1 MIKKTRIGI
10 SNMHCSNCSATVEKY
25 FNKCDGIKVNV
36 ILSENEGIFTYDDT
50 SWDEKKI
57 EKHLKEIGYPKKKE
71 TQGKRDL
78 IILIMCIILTIP
90 FLVHMILMMCG
101 IHMPSYLNYVQL
113 ALATII
119 EVLAGGPFFLGM
131 LRDFKNKKLGMDVLV
146 TLGTATAYIYSIYLM
161 FAKSSHMLYFETC
174 AMLLTIIL
182 IGKYI
187 EKKAKKKTSSSLK
200 SLMSLQEKNGKV
212 LINNEIVEKSIS
224 DINIDDVLII
234 STGENIP
241 LDGIVISGD
250 AEVNEAMIT
259 GESMPVYKKV
269 NDIVLAGTTIV
280 SGNIHLK
287 VNKTNENTYLSL
299 LIKKVEDIQANKPRL
314 QRLADKI
321 ASIFVPAVISIS
333 LIAFI
338 VTFIINKDLATS
350 INRAIAVL
358 MVSCPCSL
366 GLATPL
372 SILVGSSR
380 AINLQIIYNN
390 TEIFEKASHINTICF
405 DKTGTLSKGT
415 FVVSEFESNVDNALD
430 IIYTLESVSNHPIAT
445 SLVKFAKDNNAK
457 LIKELKPKEIIGK
470 GIECDDY
477 FIYKENQT
485 VKLLYKN
492 EVIATLTLK
501 DEIKEE
507 AKEVIK
513 QLHKQNIEV
522 YILTGDSNDIAISV
536 ANELNIKQEN
546 VFYEIKPEDKLSI
559 IENLK
564 DAGKKV
570 AFVGD
575 GINDALALNKA
586 DLSISM
592 GNGSDI
598 AKSSSDITLTNSSL
612 SSISSSIKLSK
623 KVYINIIENFIWAFS
638 YNIVAIPLAF
648 IGILSPLIAGICMAF
663 SNISVVLN
671 ALRLYKVKIGEKNGN

>member
-1 MIKKTRIGI
+1 
-10 SNMHCSNCSATVEKY
+10 MHCSNCSATVEKH

-57 EKHLKEIGYPKKKE
+57 EKHLKQIGYPKKKE
-71 TQGKRDL
+71 TQGKKDL

-212 LINNEIVEKSIS
+212 LINNEIVEKNIN
-224 DINIDDVLII
+224 DININDVLII

-241 LDGIVISGD
+241 LDGTVLSGD

-269 NDIVLAGTTIV
+269 NDTVLAGTTIV
-280 SGNIHLK
+280 SGSIHLK
-287 VNKTNENTYLSL
+287 VNKTNENTYLAL

-321 ASIFVPAVISIS
+321 ASIFVPVVISIS
-333 LIAFI
+333 LITFI
-338 VTFIINKDLATS
+338 VTVIINKDFAIS

-390 TEIFEKASHINTICF
+390 TEIFEKASHIDAICF

-415 FVVSEFESNVDNALD
+415 FVVSEFESKVDNALD
-430 IIYTLESVSNHPIAT
+430 IIYTLESISNHPIAT

-457 LIKELKPKEIIGK
+457 LIKELKPTEIVGK
-470 GIECDDY
+470 GIQCDDY
-477 FIYKENQT
+477 FIYKENQI
-485 VKLLYKN
+485 VKLLYKD
-492 EVIATLTLK
+492 EIIATLTLK

-507 AKEVIK
+507 AKDVIK

-522 YILTGDSNDIAISV
+522 YILTGDSKDIAISV

-546 VFYEIKPEDKLSI
+546 IFYEIKPEDKLSI
-559 IENLK
+559 IEKLK
-564 DAGKKV
+564 DEGKKV

-592 GNGSDI
+592 GNGSDV
-598 AKSSSDITLTNSSL
+598 AKSSSDITLTNSAL
-612 SSISSSIKLSK
+612 CSITSSIKLSK

-638 YNIVAIPLAF
+638 YNIVAIPLACL
-648 IGILSPLIAGICMAF
+648 GILSPLVAGICMAF

-671 ALRLYKVKIGEKNGN
+671 ALRLYKVKIGERNGN

>member
-1 MIKKTRIGI
+1 MARKKQETEKVIVPSLYNDENEQAIIQDNALSDNNKKRKINKNLPSLNQITPAVEEGLNDYEVEERMIRGLNNAVNEKTSKTILSIVLSNIFNIFNLICVSLAVLLFIIKSELSDFMFILPYSANIAIGI
-10 SNMHCSNCSATVEKY
+10 FQEIRSKNTIDKLS
-25 FNKCDGIKVNV
+25 FGIIPKVKV
-36 ILSENEGIFTYDDT
+36 IRNGNLYEINSENIVVDD
-50 SWDEKKI
+50 
-57 EKHLKEIGYPKKKE
+57 
-71 TQGKRDL
+71 
-78 IILIMCIILTIP
+78 ILILENGQQIP
-90 FLVHMILMMCG
+90 
-101 IHMPSYLNYVQL
+101 
-113 ALATII
+113 A
-119 EVLAGGPFFLGM
+119 
-131 LRDFKNKKLGMDVLV
+131 
-146 TLGTATAYIYSIYLM
+146 
-161 FAKSSHMLYFETC
+161 
-174 AMLLTIIL
+174 
-182 IGKYI
+182 
-187 EKKAKKKTSSSLK
+187 
-200 SLMSLQEKNGKV
+200 
-212 LINNEIVEKSIS
+212 
-224 DINIDDVLII
+224 
-234 STGENIP
+234 
-241 LDGIVISGD
+241 DGIVRQGKF
-250 AEVNEAMIT
+250 EVNEAMIT

-269 NDIVLAGTTIV
+269 NDMVLAGTTIV

-333 LIAFI
+333 LITFI

-415 FVVSEFESNVDNALD
+415 FVVSDFESNVDNALD

-522 YILTGDSNDIAISV
+522 YILTGDSKDIAISV

-671 ALRLYKVKIGEKNGN
+671 ALRLYKVKIGERNGN

>member
-10 SNMHCSNCSATVEKY
+10 SNMHCSNCSATVEKH

-57 EKHLKEIGYPKKKE
+57 EKHLKQIGYPKKKE
-71 TQGKRDL
+71 TQGKKDL

-212 LINNEIVEKSIS
+212 LINNEIVEKKIN
-224 DINIDDVLII
+224 DININDVLII

-241 LDGIVISGD
+241 LDGTVLSGD

-269 NDIVLAGTTIV
+269 NDAVLAGTTIV
-280 SGNIHLK
+280 SGSIHLK
-287 VNKTNENTYLSL
+287 VNKTNENTYLAL

-321 ASIFVPAVISIS
+321 ASIFVPVVISIS
-333 LIAFI
+333 LITFI
-338 VTFIINKDLATS
+338 VTFIINKDFAIS

-390 TEIFEKASHINTICF
+390 TEIFEKASHIDAICF

-415 FVVSEFESNVDNALD
+415 FVVSEFESKVDNALD
-430 IIYTLESVSNHPIAT
+430 IIYTLESISNHPIAT

-457 LIKELKPKEIIGK
+457 LIKELKPTEIIGK
-470 GIECDDY
+470 GIQCDDY
-477 FIYKENQT
+477 FIYKENQI
-485 VKLLYKN
+485 VKLLYKD
-492 EVIATLTLK
+492 EIIATLTLK

-507 AKEVIK
+507 AKDVIK

-522 YILTGDSNDIAISV
+522 YILTGDSKDIAISV
-536 ANELNIKQEN
+536 ANELNIKKEN

-559 IENLK
+559 IEKLK
-564 DAGKKV
+564 DEGKKV

-592 GNGSDI
+592 GNGSDV
-598 AKSSSDITLTNSSL
+598 AKSSSDITLTNSALCSIT
-612 SSISSSIKLSK
+612 SSIRLSK

-638 YNIVAIPLAF
+638 YNIVAIPLACL
-648 IGILSPLIAGICMAF
+648 GILSPLVAGICMAF

-671 ALRLYKVKIGEKNGN
+671 ALRLYKVKIGERNGN

>member
-10 SNMHCSNCSATVEKY
+10 SNMHCSNCSATVEKH

-57 EKHLKEIGYPKKKE
+57 EKHLKQIGYPKKKE
-71 TQGKRDL
+71 TQGKKDL

-212 LINNEIVEKSIS
+212 LINNEIVEKNIN

-241 LDGIVISGD
+241 LDGTVLFGD

-269 NDIVLAGTTIV
+269 NDTVLAGTTIV
-280 SGNIHLK
+280 SGSIHLK
-287 VNKTNENTYLSL
+287 VNKTNENTYLAL

-321 ASIFVPAVISIS
+321 ASIFVPVVISIS
-333 LIAFI
+333 LITFI
-338 VTFIINKDLATS
+338 VTFIINKDFAIS

-390 TEIFEKASHINTICF
+390 TEIFEKASHIDAICF

-415 FVVSEFESNVDNALD
+415 FVVSEFESKVDNALD
-430 IIYTLESVSNHPIAT
+430 IIYTLESISNHPIAT

-457 LIKELKPKEIIGK
+457 LIKELKPTEIIGK
-470 GIECDDY
+470 GIQCDDY
-477 FIYKENQT
+477 FIYKENQI
-485 VKLLYKN
+485 VKLLYKD
-492 EVIATLTLK
+492 EIIATLTLK

-507 AKEVIK
+507 AKDVIK

-522 YILTGDSNDIAISV
+522 YILTGDSKDIAISV

-559 IENLK
+559 IEKLK
-564 DAGKKV
+564 DEGKKV

-592 GNGSDI
+592 GNGSDV
-598 AKSSSDITLTNSSL
+598 AKSSSDITLTNSALCSIT
-612 SSISSSIKLSK
+612 SSIRLSK

-638 YNIVAIPLAF
+638 YNIVAIPLACL
-648 IGILSPLIAGICMAF
+648 GILSPLVAGICMAF

-671 ALRLYKVKIGEKNGN
+671 ALRLYKVKIGERNGN

>member
-10 SNMHCSNCSATVEKY
+10 SNMHCSNCSATVEKH

-57 EKHLKEIGYPKKKE
+57 EKHLKQIGYPKKKE
-71 TQGKRDL
+71 TQGKKDL

-212 LINNEIVEKSIS
+212 LINNEIVEKNIN
-224 DINIDDVLII
+224 DININDVLII

-241 LDGIVISGD
+241 LDGTVLSGD

-269 NDIVLAGTTIV
+269 NDAVLAGTTIV
-280 SGNIHLK
+280 SGSIHLK
-287 VNKTNENTYLSL
+287 VNKTNENTYLAL

-321 ASIFVPAVISIS
+321 ASIFVPVVISIS
-333 LIAFI
+333 LITFI
-338 VTFIINKDLATS
+338 VTFIINKDFAIS

-390 TEIFEKASHINTICF
+390 TEIFEKASHIDAICF

-415 FVVSEFESNVDNALD
+415 FVVSEFESKVDNALD
-430 IIYTLESVSNHPIAT
+430 IIYTLESISNHPIAT

-457 LIKELKPKEIIGK
+457 LIKELKPTEIIGK
-470 GIECDDY
+470 GIQCDDY
-477 FIYKENQT
+477 FIYKENQI
-485 VKLLYKN
+485 VKLLYKD
-492 EVIATLTLK
+492 EIIATLTLK

-507 AKEVIK
+507 AKDVIK

-522 YILTGDSNDIAISV
+522 YILTGDSKDIAISV
-536 ANELNIKQEN
+536 ANELNIKKEN

-559 IENLK
+559 IEKLK
-564 DAGKKV
+564 DEGKKV

-592 GNGSDI
+592 GNGSDV
-598 AKSSSDITLTNSSL
+598 AKSSSDITLTNSALCSIT
-612 SSISSSIKLSK
+612 SSIRLSK

-638 YNIVAIPLAF
+638 YNIVAIPLACL
-648 IGILSPLIAGICMAF
+648 GILSPLVAGICMAF

-671 ALRLYKVKIGEKNGN
+671 ALRLYKVKIGERNGN

>member
-10 SNMHCSNCSATVEKY
+10 SNMHCSNCSATVEKH

-57 EKHLKEIGYPKKKE
+57 EKHLKQIGYPKKKE
-71 TQGKRDL
+71 TQGKKDL

-212 LINNEIVEKSIS
+212 LINNEIVEKNIN

-241 LDGIVISGD
+241 LDGTVLSGD

-269 NDIVLAGTTIV
+269 NDAVLAGTTIV
-280 SGNIHLK
+280 SGSIHLK
-287 VNKTNENTYLSL
+287 VNKTNENTYLAL

-321 ASIFVPAVISIS
+321 ASIFVPVVISIS
-333 LIAFI
+333 LITFT
-338 VTFIINKDLATS
+338 VTFIINKDFAIS

-390 TEIFEKASHINTICF
+390 TEIFEKASHIDAICF

-415 FVVSEFESNVDNALD
+415 FVVSEFESKVDNALD
-430 IIYTLESVSNHPIAT
+430 IIYTLESISNHPIAT

-457 LIKELKPKEIIGK
+457 LIKELKPTEIIGK
-470 GIECDDY
+470 GIQCDDY
-477 FIYKENQT
+477 FIYKENQI
-485 VKLLYKN
+485 VKLLCKD
-492 EVIATLTLK
+492 EIIATLTLK

-507 AKEVIK
+507 AKDVIK

-522 YILTGDSNDIAISV
+522 YILTGDSKDIAISV

-559 IENLK
+559 IEKLK
-564 DAGKKV
+564 DEGKKV

-592 GNGSDI
+592 GNGSDV
-598 AKSSSDITLTNSSL
+598 AKSSSDITLTNSALCSIT
-612 SSISSSIKLSK
+612 SSIRLSK

-638 YNIVAIPLAF
+638 YNIVAIPLACL
-648 IGILSPLIAGICMAF
+648 GILSPLVAGICMAF

-671 ALRLYKVKIGEKNGN
+671 ALRLYKVKIGERNGN

>member
-10 SNMHCSNCSATVEKY
+10 SNMHCSNCSATVEKH

-57 EKHLKEIGYPKKKE
+57 EKHLKLIGYPKKKE
-71 TQGKRDL
+71 TQGKKDL

-212 LINNEIVEKSIS
+212 LINNEIVEKNIN
-224 DINIDDVLII
+224 DININDVLII

-241 LDGIVISGD
+241 LDGTVLSGD

-269 NDIVLAGTTIV
+269 NDAVLAGTTIV
-280 SGNIHLK
+280 SGSIHLK
-287 VNKTNENTYLSL
+287 VNKTNENTYLAL

-321 ASIFVPAVISIS
+321 ASIFVPVVISIS
-333 LIAFI
+333 LITFI
-338 VTFIINKDLATS
+338 VTFIINKDFAIS

-390 TEIFEKASHINTICF
+390 TEIFEKASHIDAICF

-415 FVVSEFESNVDNALD
+415 FVVSEFESKVDNALD
-430 IIYTLESVSNHPIAT
+430 IIYTLESISNHPIAT

-457 LIKELKPKEIIGK
+457 LIKELKPTEIIGK
-470 GIECDDY
+470 GIQCDDY
-477 FIYKENQT
+477 FIYKENQI
-485 VKLLYKN
+485 VKLLYKD
-492 EVIATLTLK
+492 EIIATLTLK

-507 AKEVIK
+507 AKDVIK

-522 YILTGDSNDIAISV
+522 YILTGDSKDIAISV
-536 ANELNIKQEN
+536 ANELNIKKEN

-559 IENLK
+559 IEKLK
-564 DAGKKV
+564 DEGKKV

-592 GNGSDI
+592 GNGSDV
-598 AKSSSDITLTNSSL
+598 AKSSSDITLTNSALCSIT
-612 SSISSSIKLSK
+612 SSIRLSK

-638 YNIVAIPLAF
+638 YNIVAIPLACL
-648 IGILSPLIAGICMAF
+648 GILSPLVAGICMAF

-671 ALRLYKVKIGEKNGN
+671 ALRLYKVKIGERNGN

>member
-10 SNMHCSNCSATVEKY
+10 SNMHCSNCSATVEKH

-57 EKHLKEIGYPKKKE
+57 EKHLKQIGYPKKKE
-71 TQGKRDL
+71 TQGKKDL

-212 LINNEIVEKSIS
+212 LINNEIVEKKIN
-224 DINIDDVLII
+224 DININDVLII

-241 LDGIVISGD
+241 LDGTVLSGD

-269 NDIVLAGTTIV
+269 NDAVLAGTTIV
-280 SGNIHLK
+280 SGSIHLK
-287 VNKTNENTYLSL
+287 VNKTNENTYLAL

-321 ASIFVPAVISIS
+321 ASIFVPVVISIS
-333 LIAFI
+333 LITFI
-338 VTFIINKDLATS
+338 VTFIINKDFAIS

-390 TEIFEKASHINTICF
+390 TEIFEKASHIDAICF

-415 FVVSEFESNVDNALD
+415 FVVSEFESKVDNALD
-430 IIYTLESVSNHPIAT
+430 IIYTLESISNHPIAT

-457 LIKELKPKEIIGK
+457 LIKELKPTEIIGK
-470 GIECDDY
+470 GIQCDDY
-477 FIYKENQT
+477 FIYKENQI
-485 VKLLYKN
+485 VKLLYKD
-492 EVIATLTLK
+492 EIIATLTLK
-501 DEIKEE
+501 DELKEE
-507 AKEVIK
+507 AKDVIK

-522 YILTGDSNDIAISV
+522 YILTGDSKDIAISV
-536 ANELNIKQEN
+536 ANELNIKKEN

-559 IENLK
+559 IEKLK
-564 DAGKKV
+564 DEGKKV

-592 GNGSDI
+592 GNGSDV
-598 AKSSSDITLTNSSL
+598 AKSSSDITLTNSALCSIT
-612 SSISSSIKLSK
+612 SSIRLSK

-638 YNIVAIPLAF
+638 YNIVAIPLACL
-648 IGILSPLIAGICMAF
+648 GILSPLVAGICMAF

-671 ALRLYKVKIGEKNGN
+671 ALRLYKVKIGERNGN

>member
-10 SNMHCSNCSATVEKY
+10 SNMHCSNCSATVEKH

-71 TQGKRDL
+71 TQGKKDL
-78 IILIMCIILTIP
+78 IILILCIILTIP

-212 LINNEIVEKSIS
+212 LINNEIVEKSIN

-338 VTFIINKDLATS
+338 VTFVINKDLATS

-522 YILTGDSNDIAISV
+522 YILTGDSKDIAISV

>member
-10 SNMHCSNCSATVEKY
+10 SNMHCSNCSATVEKH

-71 TQGKRDL
+71 TQGKKDL

-212 LINNEIVEKSIS
+212 LINNEIVEKSIN

-522 YILTGDSNDIAISV
+522 YILTGDSKDIAISV

>member
-10 SNMHCSNCSATVEKY
+10 SNMHCSNCSATVEKH

-57 EKHLKEIGYPKKKE
+57 EKHLKQIGYPKKKE
-71 TQGKRDL
+71 TQGKKDL

-212 LINNEIVEKSIS
+212 LINNEIVEKNIN
-224 DINIDDVLII
+224 DININDVLII

-241 LDGIVISGD
+241 LDGTVLSGD

-269 NDIVLAGTTIV
+269 NDTVLAGTTIV
-280 SGNIHLK
+280 SGSIHLK
-287 VNKTNENTYLSL
+287 VNKTNENTYLAL

-321 ASIFVPAVISIS
+321 ASIFVPVVISIS
-333 LIAFI
+333 LITFI
-338 VTFIINKDLATS
+338 VTFIINKDFAIS

-390 TEIFEKASHINTICF
+390 TEIFEKASHIDAICF

-415 FVVSEFESNVDNALD
+415 FVVSEFESKVDNALD
-430 IIYTLESVSNHPIAT
+430 IIYTLESISNHPIAT

-457 LIKELKPKEIIGK
+457 LIKELKPTEIIGK
-470 GIECDDY
+470 GIQCDDY
-477 FIYKENQT
+477 FIHKENQI
-485 VKLLYKN
+485 VKLLYKD
-492 EVIATLTLK
+492 EIIATLTLK

-507 AKEVIK
+507 AKDVIK

-522 YILTGDSNDIAISV
+522 YILTGDSKDIAISV

-559 IENLK
+559 IEKLK
-564 DAGKKV
+564 DEGKKV

-592 GNGSDI
+592 GNGSDV
-598 AKSSSDITLTNSSL
+598 AKSSSDITLTNSALCSIT
-612 SSISSSIKLSK
+612 SSIRLSK

-638 YNIVAIPLAF
+638 YNIVAIPLACL
-648 IGILSPLIAGICMAF
+648 GILSPLVAGICMAF

-671 ALRLYKVKIGEKNGN
+671 ALRLYKVKIGERNGN

>member
-1 MIKKTRIGI
+1 
-10 SNMHCSNCSATVEKY
+10 MHCSNCSATVEKH

-57 EKHLKEIGYPKKKE
+57 EKHLKQIGYPKKKE
-71 TQGKRDL
+71 TQGKKDL

-212 LINNEIVEKSIS
+212 LINNEIVEKNING
-224 DINIDDVLII
+224 INIDDVLII

-241 LDGIVISGD
+241 LDGTVLSGD

-269 NDIVLAGTTIV
+269 NDTVLAGTTIV
-280 SGNIHLK
+280 SGSIHLK
-287 VNKTNENTYLSL
+287 VNKTNENTYLAL

-321 ASIFVPAVISIS
+321 ASIFVPVVISIS
-333 LIAFI
+333 LITFI
-338 VTFIINKDLATS
+338 VTFIINKDFAIS

-390 TEIFEKASHINTICF
+390 TEIFEKASHIDAICF

-415 FVVSEFESNVDNALD
+415 FVVSEFESKVDNALD
-430 IIYTLESVSNHPIAT
+430 IIYTLESISNHPIAT

-457 LIKELKPKEIIGK
+457 LIKELKPTEIIGK
-470 GIECDDY
+470 GIQCDDY
-477 FIYKENQT
+477 FIYKENQI
-485 VKLLYKN
+485 VKLLYKD
-492 EVIATLTLK
+492 EIIATLTLK

-507 AKEVIK
+507 AKDVII

-522 YILTGDSNDIAISV
+522 YILTGDSKDIAISV

-559 IENLK
+559 IEKLK
-564 DAGKKV
+564 DEGKKV

-592 GNGSDI
+592 GNGSDV
-598 AKSSSDITLTNSSL
+598 AKSSSDITLTNSALCSIT
-612 SSISSSIKLSK
+612 SSIRLSK

-638 YNIVAIPLAF
+638 YNIVAIPLACL
-648 IGILSPLIAGICMAF
+648 GILSPLVAGICMAF

-671 ALRLYKVKIGEKNGN
+671 ALRLYKVKIGERNGN

>member
-10 SNMHCSNCSATVEKY
+10 SNMHCSNCSATVEKH

-57 EKHLKEIGYPKKKE
+57 EKHLKQIGYPKKKE
-71 TQGKRDL
+71 TQGKKDL

-212 LINNEIVEKSIS
+212 LINNEIVEKNIN

-241 LDGIVISGD
+241 LDGTVLSGD

-269 NDIVLAGTTIV
+269 NDTVLAGTTIV
-280 SGNIHLK
+280 SGSIHLK
-287 VNKTNENTYLSL
+287 VNKTNENTYLAL

-321 ASIFVPAVISIS
+321 ASIFVPVVISIS
-333 LIAFI
+333 LITFI
-338 VTFIINKDLATS
+338 VTFIINKDFAIS

-390 TEIFEKASHINTICF
+390 TEIFEKASHIDAICF

-415 FVVSEFESNVDNALD
+415 FVVSEFESKVDNALD
-430 IIYTLESVSNHPIAT
+430 IIYTLESISNHPIAT

-457 LIKELKPKEIIGK
+457 LIKELKPTEIIGK
-470 GIECDDY
+470 GIQCDDY
-477 FIYKENQT
+477 FIYKENQI
-485 VKLLYKN
+485 VKLLYKD
-492 EVIATLTLK
+492 EIIATLTLK

-507 AKEVIK
+507 AKDVIK

-522 YILTGDSNDIAISV
+522 YILTGDSKDIAISV

-559 IENLK
+559 VKKLK
-564 DAGKKV
+564 DEGKKV

-592 GNGSDI
+592 GNGSDV
-598 AKSSSDITLTNSSL
+598 AKSSSDITLTNSALCSIT
-612 SSISSSIKLSK
+612 SSIRLSK

-638 YNIVAIPLAF
+638 YNIVAIPLACL
-648 IGILSPLIAGICMAF
+648 GILSPLVAGICMAF

-671 ALRLYKVKIGEKNGN
+671 ALRLYKVKIGERNGN

>member
-1 MIKKTRIGI
+1 
-10 SNMHCSNCSATVEKY
+10 MHCSNCSATVEKH

-57 EKHLKEIGYPKKKE
+57 EKHLKQIGYPKKKE
-71 TQGKRDL
+71 TQGKKDL

-212 LINNEIVEKSIS
+212 LINNEIVEKNIN

-241 LDGIVISGD
+241 LDGTVLFGD

-280 SGNIHLK
+280 SGSIHLK
-287 VNKTNENTYLSL
+287 VNKTNENTYLAL

-321 ASIFVPAVISIS
+321 ASIFVPVVISIS
-333 LIAFI
+333 LITFI
-338 VTFIINKDLATS
+338 VTFIINKDFAIS

-390 TEIFEKASHINTICF
+390 TEIFEKASHIDAICF

-415 FVVSEFESNVDNALD
+415 FVVSEFESKVDNALD
-430 IIYTLESVSNHPIAT
+430 IIYTLESISNHPIAT

-457 LIKELKPKEIIGK
+457 LIKELKPTEIIGK
-470 GIECDDY
+470 GIQCDDY
-477 FIYKENQT
+477 FIYKENQI
-485 VKLLYKN
+485 VKLLYKD
-492 EVIATLTLK
+492 EIIATLTLK

-507 AKEVIK
+507 AKDVIK

-522 YILTGDSNDIAISV
+522 YILTGDSKDIAISV

-559 IENLK
+559 VKKLK
-564 DAGKKV
+564 DEGKKV

-592 GNGSDI
+592 GNGSDV
-598 AKSSSDITLTNSSL
+598 AKSSSDITLTNSALCSIT
-612 SSISSSIKLSK
+612 SSIRLSK

-638 YNIVAIPLAF
+638 YNIVAIPLACL
-648 IGILSPLIAGICMAF
+648 GILSPLVAGICMAF

-671 ALRLYKVKIGEKNGN
+671 ALRLYKVKIGERNGN

>member
-10 SNMHCSNCSATVEKY
+10 SNMHCSNCSATVEKH

-71 TQGKRDL
+71 TQGKKDL
-78 IILIMCIILTIP
+78 TILIMCIILTIP

-212 LINNEIVEKSIS
+212 LINNEIVEKSIN

-430 IIYTLESVSNHPIAT
+430 IIYTLESISNHPIAT

-522 YILTGDSNDIAISV
+522 YILTGDSKDIAISV

-559 IENLK
+559 IEKLK
-564 DAGKKV
+564 DEGKKV

-592 GNGSDI
+592 GDGSDI
-598 AKSSSDITLTNSSL
+598 AKSSSDITLTNSAL